1 MNKTKITIKI
11 RIKTTKLST
20 TTDRKKCVRESER
33 ESWIKRTGQQER
45 IFLCLFAACVCTG
58 VAIPC
63 CCLFIILSSHNK
75 FCVCDVISLTSS
87 TGIFKRRT
95 CTTQIASHN
104 INHNTIY
111 KCQCLF
117 LSFSLRKITM
127 GHTSNK
133 KIERKK
139 TQNKTEHRN
148 TNIIWKKR
156 TDWDNVECNIKQH
169 TQNKIWSAKQN
180 EIQNR

>member
-33 ESWIKRTGQQER
+33 ESWIKRTGQKER

-104 INHNTIY
+104 INHNTIH

-117 LSFSLRKITM
+117 LSFSLRENYNGTHFKQK
-127 GHTSNK
+127 NWEK
-133 KIERKK
+133 K
-139 TQNKTEHRN
+139 N
-148 TNIIWKKR
+148 
-156 TDWDNVECNIKQH
+156 
-169 TQNKIWSAKQN
+169 SKQN
-180 EIQNR
+180 RTPKYEYNMKKKNRLRQCWV